1 MVYDME
7 KQLIYNA
14 IKTPDGTI
22 LVSYH
27 RHDYKSYVDAN
38 NETYVIDGG
47 LDYVRTSV
55 NSVPAESLA
64 VYDDAPFEVI
74 REYLHRGGRGEDGKQ
89 ELKYVALKDI
99 NDDWLENLIKY
110 EEEVR
115 PNNPYLKFYKQE
127 KEWRQSH

>member
-1 MVYDME
+1 MVYVME

-14 IKTPDGTI
+14 IKTPDGTV

-38 NETYVIDGG
+38 SDTYVIDGG
-47 LDYVRTSV
+47 LDYIRTSV

-64 VYDDAPFEVI
+64 IYEDAPFEVI
-74 REYLHRGGRGEDGKQ
+74 REYLHRGGRGKKGEE
-89 ELKYVALKDI
+89 ELKFVVLKDI
-99 NDDWLENLIKY
+99 DDDWLQAIIDY
-110 EEEVR
+110 EETHR
-115 PNNPYLKFYKQE
+115 PNNIYLKFYKQE